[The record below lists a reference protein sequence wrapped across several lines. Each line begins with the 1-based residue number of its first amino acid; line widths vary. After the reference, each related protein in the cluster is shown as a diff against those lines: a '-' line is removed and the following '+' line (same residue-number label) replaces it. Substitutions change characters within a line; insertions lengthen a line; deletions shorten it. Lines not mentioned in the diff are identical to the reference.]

1 MVQNDLHFLIQY
13 SFEIVLHHTFFISSK
28 CIDENDNKSHHTF
41 LSLSLSIYL
50 SISLLFLYIFFLI
63 ASNHLDGAQ
72 Q

>member
-41 LSLSLSIYL
+41 LSLYL